1 MEAVGIDNV
10 HEVATLG
17 DTVLDLQ
24 AGYNAGVRLNMGT
37 LSGAH
42 GRSKMERRTPYAFAA
57 ERGRPSGSAQIDV
70 MNVRRCNVD
79 GRMCRSFRRPLPDLY

>member
-42 GRSKMERRTPYAFAA
+42 GRSKMEREPHTHLLQSVA
-57 ERGRPSGSAQIDV
+57 D
-70 MNVRRCNVD
+70 
-79 GRMCRSFRRPLPDLY
+79 LPALLQSM